1 MEDLQKKFKFA
12 GSKLA
17 DFVTVRRPDMN
28 QLKWNY
34 WHVQDK
40 SFYMVS
46 TWEHQ
51 IHFIPGAGVYSRI
64 ETEIVQREAG

>member
-1 MEDLQKKFKFA
+1 MEPKSGPCQSLIPTLGLWMEDLQKKFKFA

-34 WHVQDK
+34 SHVQDK

-46 TWEHQ
+46 T
-51 IHFIPGAGVYSRI
+51 
-64 ETEIVQREAG
+64 

>member
-1 MEDLQKKFKFA
+1 MKDLPNKFKFA

-17 DFVTVRRPDMN
+17 DFVTVRRPDMT

-46 TWEHQ
+46 T
-51 IHFIPGAGVYSRI
+51 
-64 ETEIVQREAG
+64 

>member
-34 WHVQDK
+34 SHVQDK

-46 TWEHQ
+46 T
-51 IHFIPGAGVYSRI
+51 
-64 ETEIVQREAG
+64 